1 MRKIIILLSTLLI
14 IIGCKIQKR
23 DNHQSENNMEYL
35 DLNKYKNW
43 EKDPKYNSTNE
54 MKFYKKED
62 KRVKILFLKNLIQKD
77 WIQIEESSIITPY
90 TYISIYDSKTGLM
103 LSFTKQFYMMKVGIG
118 KQYNNIGKLIKEEDY
133 DRGYTFTIKDLV
145 QKILKEYKID
155 LEDRREENS
164 VRRREYKGN
173 LFYEVDM
180 KIKDISIDKY
190 KYLLIDGKT
199 GVLLFETFF
208 YPKGYNQVFPFDK
221 YLNYLKEKD
230 NKRAKIIIDKDIRRI
245 RISSINDPYTYVYQ
259 YYIKTDVLKEEIVL
273 FYDMIIGKIYTYN
286 EIGKIIKEENWD
298 TPYKISIKELIII
311 CKKKLGLDLMDM
323 SLGLRV
329 ERYSHLTPIYVIT
342 IPGINMIA
350 GEANYITISADNGE
364 ILFEKEIH
372 SKEEFKKFIEEIYN
386 PSPSKSKDN
395 KAIKT
400 TTFNGKTYTEE
411 EWKAFEQEQWEKY
424 QAKRNKKGFWDKL
437 FG

>member
-1 MRKIIILLSTLLI
+1 MKIFFVYILLLLSFSCTAQI
-14 IIGCKIQKR
+14 N
-23 DNHQSENNMEYL
+23 DFNESNMKYF
-35 DLNKYKNW
+35 NK
-43 EKDPKYNSTNE
+43 EK
-54 MKFYKKED
+54 F
-62 KRVKILFLKNLIQKD
+62 KD
-77 WIQIEESSIITPY
+77 WEVDNS
-90 TYISIYDSKTGLM
+90 
-103 LSFTKQFYMMKVGIG
+103 
-118 KQYNNIGKLIKEEDY
+118 KLIC
-133 DRGYTFTIKDLV
+133 
-145 QKILKEYKID
+145 
-155 LEDRREENS
+155 NS
-164 VRRREYKGN
+164 A
-173 LFYEVDM
+173 
-180 KIKDISIDKY
+180 I
-190 KYLLIDGKT
+190 T
-199 GVLLFETFF
+199 
-208 YPKGYNQVFPFDK
+208 
-221 YLNYLKEKD
+221 YLKKD

-350 GEANYITISADNGE
+350 GEAKYITISADNGE